1 MEKEEFVNRW
11 VVTFLATW
19 TANNYDDAC
28 VMGQQERLNDPP
40 IEDAEFLAEKQ
51 WLKFKAT

>member
-1 MEKEEFVNRW
+1 MEKEEFIIKW
-11 VVTFLATW
+11 VLTFLATW
-19 TANNYDDAC
+19 TANHYDEAC
-28 VMGQQERLNDPP
+28 LEGKHEMLNDPP